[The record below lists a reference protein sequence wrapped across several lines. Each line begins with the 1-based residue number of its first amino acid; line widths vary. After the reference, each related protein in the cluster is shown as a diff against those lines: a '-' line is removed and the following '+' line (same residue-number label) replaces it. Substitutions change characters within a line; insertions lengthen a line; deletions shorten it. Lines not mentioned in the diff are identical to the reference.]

1 MTQEELEKLLQEGES
16 EVVEFKE
23 NLDNEA
29 LETISAFANTKG
41 GMLLIGVRDDGTVK
55 GITLGKETLRDWANR
70 IAQATHMNPQISMVD
85 YKGEA
90 IVLIRVLESPMK
102 PVPCRGRYFKRVGK
116 STRRMT
122 EEDLTRAV
130 LDKVGMTWDEV
141 VEPRATLDD
150 LDPEQLKRF
159 RALCNQKERRPIPPN
174 EDDRTVL
181 EKLGLLREGELL
193 RAAVLL
199 FGKDPQRFYPSARV
213 KIGRF
218 RSPTLIV
225 DDRLIGGTLFDQVEN
240 TMLYFRERLQT
251 RFEFVGEP
259 AREVIWEY
267 PLEALREAITN
278 AVCHRDYLD
287 TGHIQV
293 WWYDDRIVF
302 FNPGGLPPPLSVEQ
316 LKGPHPSKPRN
327 RKIAEIFYY
336 AGLIEQWGRGIQK
349 ILDECADANLPEPE
363 FEERMGG
370 LWLTFRQD
378 ILTEDHLRSLGLNER
393 QIKAVLYVKEKGSI
407 TNREYRQ
414 VNSVSNKTAYLEL
427 NDLVQRGLLV
437 QEGTGKSLRYA
448 LSKSNAKVT
457 ER

>member
-150 LDPEQLKRF
+150 LDPEQLRRF
-159 RALCNQKERRPIPPN
+159 RSLCNQKERRPIPPN